1 MVIPIPMGTA
11 LAPAPNDRTYAHP
24 GLVRALAIS
33 GIAISLVSILF
44 ILALPFLEWSSGVH
58 WILVVSCL
66 VTVLACLY
74 AAVLIARRSND
85 TIVVTGEG
93 LWCRSP
99 NAPPVFIAWDDVGS
113 VVPQNVMQRLV
124 VTDRSGQR
132 RIHLEFHLERFGEL
146 RREVLERSA
155 LPPVPGDAA
164 PASAPD
170 ANQEVPR

>member
-1 MVIPIPMGTA
+1 MPMTPA
-11 LAPAPNDRTYAHP
+11 LAPATNDRTYTHP

-33 GIAISLVSILF
+33 GIAICVASTLF

-58 WILVVSCL
+58 WILIVSCL

-85 TIVVTGEG
+85 TIVVSGEG

-99 NAPPVFIAWDDVGS
+99 NAPPVFIAWNEVGS
-113 VVPQNVMQRLV
+113 VSPQNVMQRLV

-146 RREVLERSA
+146 RREVLERSSILQA
-155 LPPVPGDAA
+155 GGDPVPVSGSNSRQEA
-164 PASAPD
+164 P
-170 ANQEVPR
+170 